1 MVKALRKILFI
12 TRFFTFVSHN
22 CEIFFYFKSLS
33 LSELLVDKS
42 FSIPVT
48 VFKILLLHDDI

>member
-22 CEIFFYFKSLS
+22 CEIFFYFKFNCL
-33 LSELLVDKS
+33 
-42 FSIPVT
+42 IY
-48 VFKILLLHDDI
+48 FKFKFNLILIEFK